1 MSAPSPQPQPSP
13 EEPIRNWF
21 DRTYRTR
28 GVRYLRPVRAYH
40 VFLEILQARSGE
52 HLLDVACGPGHL
64 LASARRK
71 GLHGTGIDLSG
82 VAVELARQQLP
93 GVPVLQANAQSLP
106 FENGRFDLITCLGSL
121 ERMPD
126 QQRVLAEMVRVGN
139 YRARYCFL
147 VRNARS
153 PGWRWIEILGRRNRE
168 GHQGAAT
175 CAEWRELLEKAGL
188 RITSLL
194 PDQWPLQWKE
204 RLLYRL
210 GWQPG
215 FTRVRK
221 GLRPLQYANE
231 FIFVARK
238 ALPEEE

>member
-1 MSAPSPQPQPSP
+1 MSTPSPQPQPP
-13 EEPIRNWF
+13 TEEQIRNWF

-40 VFLEILQARSGE
+40 VFLEILRARPGE
-52 HLLDVACGPGHL
+52 RLLDVACGPGHL

-71 GLHGTGIDLSG
+71 GLQVTGIDLSG

-93 GVPVLQANAQSLP
+93 GVPVLQGNAESLP
-106 FENGRFDLITCLGSL
+106 FANDRFDLITCLGSL

-126 QQRVLAEMVRVGN
+126 QRRVLAEMVRVGSSG
-139 YRARYCFL
+139 ARYCFL
-147 VRNARS
+147 VRNAQS
-153 PGWRWIEILGRRNRE
+153 PGWRWIELLGRRNRE
-168 GHQGAAT
+168 GHQGAASGG
-175 CAEWRELLEKAGL
+175 EWRQLLEESGL

-204 RLLYRL
+204 RLFHRL
-210 GWQPG
+210 GGQPG
-215 FTRVRK
+215 FTKVRK
-221 GLRPLQYANE
+221 GLRPLPYANE

-238 ALPEEE
+238 APPGEK